1 MAPRALKLGTRRSA
15 LARAQSAAVARQ
27 LEQLHPG
34 LTVELIG
41 IETRGDRILDTP
53 LSAVQG
59 KEFFTDDLDTA
70 LLAGE
75 TDFTV
80 HSYKDLSLE
89 RSERLLLAA
98 VPRRAQPYDIAVFAA
113 DVPERLADGHELV
126 IGSSSPRRAAF
137 VPELLQ
143 RILPRR
149 DADRR
154 ELGRVRLVDLRG
166 NVDSRLR
173 RLREP
178 RGSSRHLDGIVLAF
192 AGLSRLWADTAGV
205 VLLRELLAPLP
216 RMVLPLSQC
225 PAAPAQGALAIECR
239 SDDPATAKL
248 LAAMDDAPTRRA
260 VDAERALLAMRGG
273 GCHQQFGATQVE
285 LPGVGTL
292 LYQRAAPGAPEAE
305 LHWTPEA
312 PLVTP
317 TGPVRAWD
325 GTKAMRAGVEPLAA
339 GIAHSAQ
346 ALRSATAVFVAH
358 RRALPEDDSI
368 AINPAAHVWVPGVD
382 TWQALAARGIWVE
395 GCAEGLGFAALES
408 LLAEP
413 LLQLPA
419 PAQWTVLTHQDAVAG
434 WPAGEVIATYRHGDG
449 GQGESN
455 AGARSGGDD
464 AHGAATDGAGAGAP
478 DAAPPANAT
487 HVYWSSSAQFDRW
500 HAQVPPDA
508 QHACGPGKTFEHLRR
523 AGVQNL
529 RAFPQPLHW
538 RQWLGV

>member
-34 LTVELIG
+34 LTVELVG

-98 VPRRAQPYDIAVFAA
+98 VPRRAQPYDIAIFAA
-113 DVPERLADGHELV
+113 DVPERVAAGHEVV

-143 RILPRR
+143 RLLPRR
-149 DADRR
+149 GADRR
-154 ELGRVRLVDLRG
+154 DLARVKLVDLRG

-173 RLREP
+173 RLHEP
-178 RGSSRHLDGIVLAF
+178 RGSARQLDGIVLAF
-192 AGLSRLWADTAGV
+192 AGLSRLWTDTAGN
-205 VLLRELLAPLP
+205 VLLRELLASQP

-239 SDDPATAKL
+239 SDDQGTASL
-248 LAAMDDAPTRRA
+248 LAAMDHLPTRRA
-260 VDAERALLAMRGG
+260 VDAERALLALRGG
-273 GCHQQFGATQVE
+273 GCHQQFGATQLE

-292 LYQRAAPGAPEAE
+292 LYQRAAPGPTDAE
-305 LHWTPEA
+305 LHWTPEQ
-312 PLVTP
+312 PLATP
-317 TGPVRAWD
+317 SGPVLAWD
-325 GTKAMRAGVEPLAA
+325 GSRAARNGVEPLAA
-339 GIAHSAQ
+339 GIAQSAHS
-346 ALRSATAVFVAH
+346 LRNASAVFVAH

-368 AINPAAHVWVPGVD
+368 RINPAAHVWVPGID
-382 TWQALAARGIWVE
+382 TWQALAARGIWVD
-395 GCAEGLGFAALES
+395 GCAEGLGFAAIEG

-413 LLQLPA
+413 MLQLP
-419 PAQWTVLTHQDAVAG
+419 PREQWTVLTHQDAAAG
-434 WPAGEVIATYRHGDG
+434 WPAGEVIATYRHS
-449 GQGESN
+449 ESN
-455 AGARSGGDD
+455 GSGAGNGARAGQ
-464 AHGAATDGAGAGAP
+464 ATGAAHAADTAHAA
-478 DAAPPANAT
+478 DAAPPADAT

-500 HAQVPPDA
+500 HAHVAPGA